1 MIVSFYG
8 TNDKHDITKNLIEQ
22 EINAV
27 MMMPTRVRENGC
39 VACHILFTLVNRMG
53 ISEASASDQLSEI
66 LTHDQNLNEK
76 FIDAVEKIHM
86 KQRMM
91 SVSFS
96 LKSRDSKNRYI
107 NSQMKDG
114 LYELDIDLVNY
125 GKDIVMRKLLITYL
139 SLQLAQSI
147 GVDHHAAKEE
157 LYYYMRTKDNETHT
171 MLTEFMDHFYE
182 KVCKGE
188 ESGSDNVT

>member
-1 MIVSFYG
+1 MV
-8 TNDKHDITKNLIEQ
+8 TNDGHDMVKELIKE
-22 EINAV
+22 ELNAILV
-27 MMMPTRVRENGC
+27 THTRVRENGC

-53 ISEASASDQLSEI
+53 ISEAAASDQLSEV
-66 LTHDQNLNEK
+66 LTHDQNLNEN
-76 FIDAVEKIHM
+76 FIDVVEKIHM

-91 SVSFS
+91 GVPFS

-114 LYELDIDLVNY
+114 LYELDVDLMNY

-157 LYYYMRTKDNETHT
+157 LYYYMRTKDHETYT

-182 KVCKGE
+182 KVCKDKDE
-188 ESGSDNVT
+188 ASPNR

>member
-1 MIVSFYG
+1 MG
-8 TNDKHDITKNLIEQ
+8 TDDKHDITKSLIEQ
-22 EINAV
+22 EIDAV

-39 VACHILFTLVNRMG
+39 VACHILFTLVNSMG

-76 FIDAVEKIHM
+76 FIDVVEKIHM
-86 KQRMM
+86 KHRMM
-91 SVSFS
+91 GVSFS

-107 NSQMKDG
+107 NTQMKNG
-114 LYELDIDLVNY
+114 LYELDIDLINY
-125 GKDIVMRKLLITYL
+125 GKDIVMRKLLIAYL

-157 LYYYMRTKDNETHT
+157 LYYYMRTKEYETHT

-182 KVCKGE
+182 KVCKDE
-188 ESGSDNVT
+188 KSGSDNVT